1 MAISTA
7 TLEGPETR
15 ERAQRALE
23 KMREGLEKAG
33 HVRDDVLD
41 RTKREP
47 VKALAVAFG
56 VGIAMGIAMGALL
69 GWIWRRPTT
78 IPQPS

>member
-1 MAISTA
+1 MATSTA

-15 ERAQRALE
+15 ASAERAVQR
-23 KMREGLEKAG
+23 MRESIAKAE
-33 HVRDDVLD
+33 HVRDEVID

-56 VGIAMGIAMGALL
+56 VGIAMGVLL
-69 GWIWRRPTT
+69 GWTWRRPTT
-78 IPQPS
+78 TN